1 MVGCLRGLKGMAGT
15 PGRPAAALGGSLLA
29 VALCVSL
36 LVGEGSEGSWAVRQG
51 SGRVELGDFQD
62 LSAQNELWDIERTRR
77 AQRSKQLDISVPD
90 NEAVVMHP
98 VKAKART
105 VVAAIAGEG
114 ATHEP
119 ASSTGLWQHA
129 GGEKQAVLGALSSI
143 KAKLER
149 HSRDQDVPS
158 SARTLWRTHDGAGGS
173 EAGSRSSFWNSVD
186 RQEAARRNALFRVEG
201 RATGQGGSSGAWP
214 QLASSS
220 EPDAS
225 GGGGSSAEA
234 AGGPKPMMSI
244 KSEIEHRRGDEN
256 FNKQVTSMMK
266 WNGDKMKV
274 LISTL
279 KNTRETI
286 RKQRQVCC
294 LRSISCIVNISDHPP
309 IGICLPL
316 SFSFFPPF
324 SSLLLVPCSF
334 FPLFQRPYTV
344 PLPIQLPKLDPQHI
358 FCPPPYPASSHSLNM
373 TASAF
378 ILID

>member
-1 MVGCLRGLKGMAGT
+1 MVGIS
-15 PGRPAAALGGSLLA
+15 GRQAATLGGSLLG

-36 LVGEGSEGSWAVRQG
+36 LVREGSWAARHG
-51 SGRVELGDFQD
+51 GGRVELGGFQD

-98 VKAKART
+98 VTAKART
-105 VVAAIAGEG
+105 VVAAVAREG
-114 ATHEP
+114 VTRQP
-119 ASSTGLWQHA
+119 ARSTGLWQHA

-149 HSRDQDVPS
+149 HSQDQDVPS

-201 RATGQGGSSGAWP
+201 RATGQGGSSGAWS

-225 GGGGSSAEA
+225 GDGGSGATA
-234 AGGPKPMMSI
+234 AGGPKPVMSI

-294 LRSISCIVNISDHPP
+294 LKSILHVDHPESSANRHP
-309 IGICLPL
+309 PAPL
-316 SFSFFPPF
+316 SFLLSVSLSVSLSSFFLHTF
-324 SSLLLVPCSF
+324 S
-334 FPLFQRPYTV
+334 
-344 PLPIQLPKLDPQHI
+344 
-358 FCPPPYPASSHSLNM
+358 
-373 TASAF
+373 
-378 ILID
+378 